1 MTRLGHTYLK
11 WMENVLI
18 AKKRGGI
25 QVPERVCDV
34 RDEYAFDVTLSAV
47 VRIKTTSEQ
56 TARAAMRRLLDC
68 AGLNVVLCD
77 PIVKLRITEAS
88 ICDDAGHCPFLF
100 EVDGSS
106 LE

>member
-1 MTRLGHTYLK
+1 MLK
-11 WMENVLI
+11 NEVVFKFRSGSAMSEH
-18 AKKRGGI
+18 
-25 QVPERVCDV
+25 
-34 RDEYAFDVTLSAV
+34 EYAFDVTLSAV

-106 LE
+106 VE